1 MNDARLEPSAD
12 AGPTAGRLVPSG
24 SRAPAARAPYGPMPG
39 YPDGMPG
46 AEGELAY
53 FLRHYWRIIT
63 KRKALIASIVLA
75 AVALNATRTLMM
87 TPLYS
92 ASARIQID
100 REAPNIIDKGKI
112 TYADVWD
119 TNFIK
124 TQLELLQS
132 RAIAERAAS
141 KLNLAEDSDFFR
153 PRNETISSRVRKSV
167 SAIFSSPSSTP
178 AAKPSKSDLY
188 RTAAGIIQGNISVR
202 PVGAS
207 SIVDVSYS
215 DPNPDRAQ
223 RIVMAYIE
231 SFIDSTIDKRFEAN
245 AYAKTFLDNQ
255 LKQLKLRLED
265 SEKSLL
271 DFAEKEQ
278 IVTVTEKSSIS
289 ESNLAAANAA
299 LGGLIS
305 ERIRNENLWRQVES
319 TSEINLP
326 QLLTNSVIDGLR
338 AKRGALVTEYEEK
351 LQTFKPSYP
360 DMVQISNKI
369 KETDRQL
376 AAEVRTIRA
385 SLKGA
390 YQSAL
395 AQENEM
401 KSRIETLKTEVIDL
415 QKRSVQYNILKR
427 EVDTNRDLYNGL
439 LQRFKEVDVA
449 GGVQANNVF
458 IVERAEVPG
467 GPSSPNLSR
476 ALMFALFLGLGAGFA
491 VAYVLEHLDETIHGP
506 EEMEEALGLPTLG
519 VIPRAAS
526 DVGAEGELANPRSSL
541 SEAYRSLCTSLQFA
555 TEAGLP
561 KTVVVTSSGP
571 GEGKSL
577 TSVAIARH
585 FATMGLKVL
594 LIDADLRN
602 SSLHRKLEL
611 DNSIGLTN
619 YLTGACKPPDTFQKT
634 SLPTLAFM
642 SSGPLPPNAADL
654 LAGSRMVSLLTIGL
668 EVFDLIIVDGPP
680 VMGLA
685 DAAILANTAQ
695 GTVFV
700 VGAGQAKTGLVRGSL
715 RRLQLARA
723 PIIGAVLTKFDAR
736 SAGYGYGY
744 GNGYGYAYGFG
755 YGESAAGGGAPVLPV
770 PSHQAADYKS
780 RAAE

>member
-1 MNDARLEPSAD
+1 MSESKLEHPAE
-12 AGPTAGRLVPSG
+12 AGPPAGRLVAVGQSM
-24 SRAPAARAPYGPMPG
+24 PAARAPYGPVPADAEG
-39 YPDGMPG
+39 SSGG
-46 AEGELAY
+46 EGELAY
-53 FLRHYWRIIT
+53 FLRTYWRIVT
-63 KRKALIASIVLA
+63 KRKWLIASIALA

-92 ASARIQID
+92 ASTRIQID

-153 PRNETISSRVRKSV
+153 PRNESLTTRTRNGVASL
-167 SAIFSSPSSTP
+167 FSSPANPSRS
-178 AAKPSKSDLY
+178 KPSKSDLE
-188 RTAAGIIQGNISVR
+188 RAAAGIIQGNVAVR

-207 SIVDVSYS
+207 SIVDISYS
-215 DPNPDRAQ
+215 DPNPERAQ
-223 RIVMAYIE
+223 RVVMAYVE

-255 LKQLKLRLED
+255 LKQLKLRLEE
-265 SEKSLL
+265 SEKTLL

-289 ESNLAAANAA
+289 DNNLAAANAA

-305 ERIRNENLWRQVES
+305 DRIKNENLWRQVEG

-326 QLLTNSVIDGLR
+326 QLLTNSVIEGLR
-338 AKRGALVTEYEEK
+338 ARRGALVTEYEEK

-376 AAEVRTIRA
+376 AAEVKTIRE

-390 YQSAL
+390 YESAL

-401 KSRIETLKTEVIDL
+401 KLRIAALKSDVIDL

-439 LQRFKEVDVA
+439 LQRYKEVDVA

-476 ALMFALFLGLGAGFA
+476 ALMLALCFGLGSGFAL
-491 VAYVLEHLDETIHGP
+491 AYVLEHLDETIHGP
-506 EEMEEALGLPTLG
+506 EEMEEALGLATLG
-519 VIPRAAS
+519 VIPMAAT
-526 DVGAEGELANPRSSL
+526 DVRAEGELSNPRSTL

-561 KTVVVTSSGP
+561 KTIVVTSSGP

-577 TSVAIARH
+577 TSVALARH

-602 SSLHRKLEL
+602 SSLHKKLDL
-611 DNSIGLTN
+611 DNTTGLTN
-619 YLTGACKPPDTFQKT
+619 YLTGACRPPEAFQKT
-634 SLPTLAFM
+634 TLPTLAFM
-642 SSGPLPPNAADL
+642 SSGPLPPNAAEL
-654 LAGSRMVSLLTIGL
+654 LAGSRMVSLLTTGL

-685 DAAILANTAQ
+685 DAAILSNTAQ
-695 GTVFV
+695 ATVFV
-700 VGAGQAKTGLVRGSL
+700 VGAGQAKTSLVRGAL
-715 RRLQLARA
+715 RRLHLARA
-723 PIIGAVLTKFDAR
+723 PIIGAVLTKFDAK
-736 SAGYGYGY
+736 SAGYGYGP
-744 GNGYGYAYGFG
+744 GYGYEYAYGYG
-755 YGESAAGGGAPVLPV
+755 YGQATPDRAPPALHGSGRRAEAQIV
-770 PSHQAADYKS
+770 